1 MLIEYTAR
9 EYIYTNMYVQC
20 TYMYVCIC
28 YDPWRAAQVFSN
40 VQAANYVLQMQIYL
54 HGA

>member
-9 EYIYTNMYVQC
+9 EYIYKYVCTMYI
-20 TYMYVCIC
+20 MYVCIC

>member
-1 MLIEYTAR
+1 MLIEYTALN
-9 EYIYTNMYVQC
+9 IYTNMYVQC
-20 TYMYVCIC
+20 TYVCIC
-28 YDPWRAAQVFSN
+28 YDPWRATQVFSN